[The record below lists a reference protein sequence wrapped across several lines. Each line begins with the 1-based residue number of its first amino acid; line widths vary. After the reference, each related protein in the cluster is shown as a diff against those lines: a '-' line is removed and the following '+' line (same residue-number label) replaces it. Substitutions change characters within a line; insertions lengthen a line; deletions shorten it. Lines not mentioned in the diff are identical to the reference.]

1 MVFRFRAN
9 GVQYSWAGLSLNDST
24 GAAILHNKNFA
35 FPNGD
40 GYLLFWQ
47 DMSSNKFNDLR
58 IAITKD
64 TGLTKSK
71 YTFQNQSSY
80 YTGLLRL
87 GLWNSA
93 RTNVAGADY
102 LNASPSDFIS
112 VTIKEIS
119 NGFISGEFKALLTDY
134 VSPHDKMNITEGLF
148 KNLKIIE

>member
-1 MVFRFRAN
+1 
-9 GVQYSWAGLSLNDST
+9 
-24 GAAILHNKNFA
+24 
-35 FPNGD
+35 
-40 GYLLFWQ
+40 
-47 DMSSNKFNDLR
+47 MSSNKFNDLR